1 MDKQA
6 QEKSLTLNEYQ
17 VKALSTAIFPRD
29 REIPYLALALCGEA
43 GEVADKV
50 KKVIR
55 DKAENFSD
63 QETRIEIAMEAG
75 DCLWYLANLANSL
88 GFTLYEIALMN
99 LDKINRRKQ
108 NGTLQGS
115 GDNR

>member
-1 MDKQA
+1 M
-6 QEKSLTLNEYQ
+6 TLNEYQ

-29 REIPYLALALCGEA
+29 NEIPYLVLALCGEA

-55 DKAENFSD
+55 DKAENFND
-63 QETRIEIAMEAG
+63 PETRLEIAMEVG
-75 DCLWYLANLANSL
+75 DCLWYFANLANSL
-88 GFTLYEIALMN
+88 GYNLEEIALKN
-99 LDKINRRKQ
+99 IDKIKRRKK
-108 NGTLQGS
+108 NGTIQGS

>member
-1 MDKQA
+1 M
-6 QEKSLTLNEYQ
+6 TLNEYQ
-17 VKALSTAIFPRD
+17 EKALKTAIFPRD
-29 REIPYLALALCGEA
+29 NEIPYLALALCGEA

-55 DKAENFSD
+55 DKDKNFND
-63 QETRIEIAMEAG
+63 QETRLNLAMEVG
-75 DCLWYLANLANSL
+75 DCLWYLANIAKSL
-88 GFTLYEIALMN
+88 GFTLYEIAFLN
-99 LDKINRRKQ
+99 IDKINRRKK

>member
-1 MDKQA
+1 M
-6 QEKSLTLNEYQ
+6 TLNEYQ
-17 VKALSTAIFPRD
+17 VRALSTAIFPRD
-29 REIPYLALALCGEA
+29 NEIPYLALALCGEA

-55 DKAENFSD
+55 DKAENFND
-63 QETRIEIAMEAG
+63 QQTRYEIAMEVG

-88 GFTLYEIALMN
+88 GLTLHEIALMN
-99 LDKINRRKQ
+99 IDKINRRKQ

-115 GDNR
+115 GDKR

>member
-1 MDKQA
+1 M
-6 QEKSLTLNEYQ
+6 TLNEYQ
-17 VKALSTAIFPRD
+17 ANALSTAIFPKD
-29 REIPYLALALCGEA
+29 CDVPYLALALCGEA

-55 DKAENFSD
+55 DKGGDFDNP
-63 QETRIEIAMEAG
+63 ETRLEIAQEAG

-88 GFTLYEIALMN
+88 GLCLNDVAIMN
-99 LDKINRRKQ
+99 IEKIKVRKQ
-108 NGTLQGS
+108 KGTLHGS

>member
-1 MDKQA
+1 M
-6 QEKSLTLNEYQ
+6 TLNEYQ
-17 VKALSTAIFPRD
+17 TKALSTAIFPRD
-29 REIPYLALALCGEA
+29 NEIPYLALALCGES

-55 DKAENFSD
+55 DKSENFAD
-63 QETRIEIAMEAG
+63 EKTRNEIAMEIG
-75 DCLWYLANLANSL
+75 DCLWYIANLANSL
-88 GFTLYEIALMN
+88 GLTLNEIANMN
-99 LDKINRRKQ
+99 IDKINRRKQ

>member
-1 MDKQA
+1 M
-6 QEKSLTLNEYQ
+6 TLNEYQ

-29 REIPYLALALCGEA
+29 NEIPYLALALCGEV

-55 DKAENFSD
+55 DKAENFND
-63 QETRIEIAMEAG
+63 PETRLEIAMEVG
-75 DCLWYLANLANSL
+75 DCLWYLANLASSL
-88 GFTLYEIALMN
+88 GLSLNEIALMN
-99 LDKINRRKQ
+99 IDKINRRKK
-108 NGTLQGS
+108 NGTLHGS